1 MYKFAGYLAKGL
13 LAVFTRPKIYN
24 REVLPKEGGFVL
36 ACTHTGWIDVL
47 VLGTAVLPRQIH
59 YMAKKQL
66 FASRFGGW
74 FLKKLNAF
82 PVDRD
87 APGPSVLKIPHR
99 LLAKGEIVGIFPS
112 GTRVKE
118 QAELKQGAI
127 TIAMR
132 SKVPIIPA
140 AYSGPN
146 TFKELFSFQGARL
159 VFGEPIEI
167 PPSARDEREFYTRLL
182 EEKLS
187 GLQKQLSA

>member
-1 MYKFAGYLAKGL
+1 MYTFVGYLAKGI
-13 LAVFTRPKIYN
+13 LAFFTRPKVVN
-24 REVLPKEGGFVL
+24 RGVLPKEGGFVL
-36 ACTHTGWIDVL
+36 ACTHTGWVDVL

-99 LLAKGEIVGIFPS
+99 LLSKGEIVGIFPS

-146 TFKELFSFQGARL
+146 TFKELFSFKGASII
-159 VFGEPIEI
+159 FGEPIEI
-167 PPSARDEREFYTRLL
+167 PSAAREEREHYTQLL
-182 EEKLS
+182 EEKLHS
-187 GLQKQLSA
+187 LQQRISS